1 MQTII
6 SDTKENL
13 VKLIR
18 LQFYIGDIVLKF
30 NLQLESSYNEL
41 T

>member
-1 MQTII
+1 MII
-6 SDTKENL
+6 RDTKENL